1 MVLPAVISF
10 YVLVSL
16 FNYFDGIFALWIGGI
31 PIIGPRLVAIPGV
44 GLILTLSLIVLI
56 GMATAN
62 IVGRRIVAYGDRVF
76 SRTPVIRSIYNAVKQ
91 IVDAFASSSDGAFQQ
106 VVLVEYPRLGTYA
119 IGFLTSSLKGE
130 VAEYIGADVVAVFI
144 PTTPNPTS
152 GMLIL
157 LPRASVHNV
166 NMSVDE
172 GLKLIVSGGVV
183 TPSPKE
189 ASPKL

>member
-1 MVLPAVISF
+1 M
-10 YVLVSL
+10 L
-16 FNYFDGIFALWIGGI
+16 FRSN
-31 PIIGPRLVAIPGV
+31 
-44 GLILTLSLIVLI
+44 LSLIVLV

-76 SRTPVIRSIYNAVKQ
+76 SRTPVVRSIYNAVKQ

-106 VVLVEYPRLGTYA
+106 VVLVEYPRQGTYA
-119 IGFLTSSLKGE
+119 LGFLTSSIKGE
-130 VAEYIGADVVAVFI
+130 VAEHIGTDVVAVFI

-157 LPRASVHNV
+157 LPRASVHNLD
-166 NMSVDE
+166 MTVDE